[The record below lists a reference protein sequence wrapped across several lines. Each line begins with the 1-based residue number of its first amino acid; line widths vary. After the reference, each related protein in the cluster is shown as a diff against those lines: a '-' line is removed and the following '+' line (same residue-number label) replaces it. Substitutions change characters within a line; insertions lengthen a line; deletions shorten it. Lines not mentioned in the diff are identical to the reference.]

1 MSIFKAWGLQ
11 KRVVA
16 GLMLFGLLP
25 AIALYGIFY
34 WQAEAIRKGFEAPFL
49 QQAEYTLDVVDRT
62 LYERVGD
69 VQAFALNS
77 AFRDPNNWQGPNQ
90 AVLTS
95 AINEYMKL
103 YGLYRVMM
111 VLDTNGVVH
120 AMNTF
125 DQSGKPLKGA
135 SLVGQSFAKEPWFQ
149 KTMAGD
155 FIKDTKG
162 NPTTVHVEGPY
173 AFPIANSLY
182 RVEDSYGLI
191 FASPIKD
198 FQGRT
203 IGIWVNFADFGFI
216 ENIFAELHKKNQRT
230 GQNNTEVTLLD
241 SKGYVISE
249 YNPEKTDIQNKN
261 RDFKV
266 LGKFNLV
273 ERGVK
278 AAAEAISGK
287 AGVMN
292 KSFHARKK
300 MEMVAGFAPS
310 RGYEDFKGL
319 GWSILARG
327 LPGEIYK
334 PVNVMDYSM
343 LIAISV
349 TMAIIV
355 VVGFFLG
362 RYFATPIGTLA
373 DVMRRV
379 AGGDKTLV
387 VPYQDNKT
395 EIGQMAKACQF
406 FKDVVAKAEQLTED
420 QKIAA
425 ETSRQDLKHKMLLL
439 TDEIEQEMKETITHV
454 LENADTVV
462 TISKEMSQSANKVS
476 IESQAVSQA
485 TERAQMNV
493 DSVAAATEELSISVN
508 EISQQ
513 VSHAA
518 RTAQSAVTSANTTNI
533 TVQKLADAVRS
544 VGDVVLLIS
553 DIAEQTNLLA
563 LNATIEAARA
573 GEAGKGFAV
582 VAAEVKNL
590 ANQTTKATDGITQQI
605 TAIQN
610 ATENSVTAIEEIV
623 KTIQEIDNISSSIAA
638 AVEEQGAATNEISSN
653 TQQAAQ
659 GTREVSDKI
668 VGVNTEFQ
676 HTNELSAKVQMMTDD
691 VMNMVQG
698 LRNRMIAILRDSYAG
713 NRRTD
718 TRYDASGYTA
728 NVTFKGKAYP
738 CSVKDISSDGIAIFS
753 KEIAADGLKDDSI
766 TFDLSGYPSVVNG
779 HIVGCAA
786 GEIVRVCYYGDTR
799 QKSAMERFIKS
810 RFGQERQ
817 IA

>member
-11 KRVVA
+11 KRVVV

-25 AIALYGIFY
+25 AVALYGVFY
-34 WQAEAIRKGFEAPFL
+34 WQAGAIRKGFEAPFL
-49 QQAEYTLDVVDRT
+49 QQAEYTMDIVDRT

-69 VQAFALNS
+69 VQAFTMNS
-77 AFRDPNNWQGPNQ
+77 LFRDANNWQGPNQ
-90 AVLTS
+90 VSLTS
-95 AINEYMKL
+95 AMNEYMKL

-111 VLDTNGVVH
+111 VLDTSGVVR
-120 AMNTF
+120 AMNTQ
-125 DQSGKPLKGA
+125 DQSGKPLKGPT
-135 SLVGQSFAKEPWFQ
+135 LVGQSFAKEPWFH

-155 FIKDTKG
+155 FIKDTRGK
-162 NPTTVHVEGPY
+162 PTIVHVEGPY
-173 AFPIANSLY
+173 AFPIANALY

-203 IGIWVNFADFGFI
+203 IGVWVNFADFGFI
-216 ENIFAELHKKNQRT
+216 ENIFAALNKKNVRQ
-230 GQNNTEVTLLD
+230 GQKSTEVTLLD
-241 SKGYVISE
+241 SKGYVIAE
-249 YNPEKTDIQNKN
+249 YDPDKTETQNKN
-261 RDFKV
+261 RNFKV
-266 LGKFNLV
+266 LGKLNLV
-273 ERGVK
+273 ERGIS
-278 AAAEAISGK
+278 AAAAAVAGK
-287 AGVMN
+287 AGVIN
-292 KSFHARKK
+292 NSYHARKK
-300 MEMVAGFAPS
+300 VTMVAGFAPAK
-310 RGYEDFKGL
+310 GYEDFKGL
-319 GWSILARG
+319 GWSMLARG
-327 LPGEIYK
+327 LPDEIYK
-334 PVNVMDYSM
+334 PVRVMDLGM
-343 LIAISV
+343 LIAICV
-349 TMAIIV
+349 TMGIIV
-355 VVGFFLG
+355 IAGIFLG

-373 DVMRRV
+373 DVMRKI
-379 AGGDKTLV
+379 AGGDKSLV
-387 VPYQDNKT
+387 VPYQDNRT
-395 EIGQMAKACQF
+395 EIGQMAKSCQF
-406 FKDVVAKAEQLTED
+406 FKDVVAKAEQLTEE
-420 QKIAA
+420 QKISA
-425 ETSRQDLKHKMLLL
+425 EKSRLELKHKMLLL

-462 TISKEMSQSANKVS
+462 TISKEMSQSANRVS
-476 IESQAVSQA
+476 RESQAVSQA

-518 RTAQSAVTSANTTNI
+518 RTAQSAVTSANSTNT

-610 ATENSVTAIEEIV
+610 ATENSVTAIEDIV

-659 GTREVSDKI
+659 GTREVSEKI
-668 VGVNTEFQ
+668 LGVNTEFQ
-676 HTNELSAKVQMMTDD
+676 NTNELSAKVQMMTDD

-698 LRNRMIAILRDSYAG
+698 LRSRMITILRDSYAG

-718 TRYDASGYTA
+718 TRYSADGYTTNA
-728 NVTFKGKAYP
+728 TFKGKSYP
-738 CSVKDISSDGIAIFS
+738 CSVKDISSDGIAIYC
-753 KEIAADGLKDDSI
+753 KEIAADALKDDPI

-779 HIVGCAA
+779 KIVGCAA
-786 GEIVRVCYYGDTR
+786 GEIVRVCYYGDAR
-799 QKSAMERFIKS
+799 QRASMERFITS
-810 RFGQERQ
+810 RFGEAKQ